1 MLNRTVI
8 MGRFTA
14 DPELRRTQSGTAV
27 ASFTLA
33 VERDFKGQNGDWETD
48 FIDLVAWSGTAEL
61 VAKYFTKGRMA
72 VAEGRIQTRSWT
84 DKHDQKRK
92 STEIVVENIYFVAAR
107 PIEEGRTMTQK
118 ENTVTIHG
126 NRMWRRMQEE
136 AARRKRRGRIIQG
149 VHCLLTAALAIA
161 LLCVCLGAKEPGQ
174 LPEPVAEQQN
184 TVVTL
189 NTISPS
195 PLPDTTTGQLASDLA
210 EEAEYIAK
218 ALYGEARGCSTTE
231 QAAVVWCILNRVDDE
246 SGLWPDDIIGVV
258 TQEHQFIGYSPEHP
272 VLPELYDLA
281 MDVLERWQLEK
292 GRETDVGRVLPADYC
307 YFQGDGQ
314 HNYFRR
320 EFEGGPDWDWRLET
334 PYER

>member
-1 MLNRTVI
+1 MEA
-8 MGRFTA
+8 GR
-14 DPELRRTQSGTAV
+14 P
-27 ASFTLA
+27 
-33 VERDFKGQNGDWETD
+33 
-48 FIDLVAWSGTAEL
+48 
-61 VAKYFTKGRMA
+61 RM
-72 VAEGRIQTRSWT
+72 
-84 DKHDQKRK
+84 DM
-92 STEIVVENIYFVAAR
+92 AAR
-107 PIEEGRTMTQK
+107 PIEEDRTMTQK
-118 ENTVTIHG
+118 EYTVTIHG

-195 PLPDTTTGQLASDLA
+195 PLPDTTTGQAASDLA

-258 TQEHQFIGYSPEHP
+258 TKEHQFIGYSPEHP

-292 GRETDVGRVLPADYC
+292 GGETDVGRVLPADYC

-334 PYER
+334 PYEEKGQ

>member
-1 MLNRTVI
+1 MEA
-8 MGRFTA
+8 GR
-14 DPELRRTQSGTAV
+14 P
-27 ASFTLA
+27 
-33 VERDFKGQNGDWETD
+33 
-48 FIDLVAWSGTAEL
+48 
-61 VAKYFTKGRMA
+61 RMDM
-72 VAEGRIQTRSWT
+72 E
-84 DKHDQKRK
+84 
-92 STEIVVENIYFVAAR
+92 AR

-118 ENTVTIHG
+118 EYTVTIHG

-258 TQEHQFIGYSPEHP
+258 TQAVSYTHLT
-272 VLPELYDLA
+272 LP
-281 MDVLERWQLEK
+281 
-292 GRETDVGRVLPADYC
+292 T
-307 YFQGDGQ
+307 
-314 HNYFRR
+314 N
-320 EFEGGPDWDWRLET
+320 
-334 PYER
+334 

>member
-1 MLNRTVI
+1 M
-8 MGRFTA
+8 
-14 DPELRRTQSGTAV
+14 D
-27 ASFTLA
+27 
-33 VERDFKGQNGDWETD
+33 
-48 FIDLVAWSGTAEL
+48 
-61 VAKYFTKGRMA
+61 MA
-72 VAEGRIQTRSWT
+72 T
-84 DKHDQKRK
+84 
-92 STEIVVENIYFVAAR
+92 R

-118 ENTVTIHG
+118 EYTVTIHG

-292 GRETDVGRVLPADYC
+292 GGETDVGRVLPADYC

>member
-1 MLNRTVI
+1 MEAGRHRTD
-8 MGRFTA
+8 TA
-14 DPELRRTQSGTAV
+14 D
-27 ASFTLA
+27 
-33 VERDFKGQNGDWETD
+33 
-48 FIDLVAWSGTAEL
+48 
-61 VAKYFTKGRMA
+61 
-72 VAEGRIQTRSWT
+72 
-84 DKHDQKRK
+84 
-92 STEIVVENIYFVAAR
+92 R

-118 ENTVTIHG
+118 EYTVTIHG

-161 LLCVCLGAKEPGQ
+161 LLCVCLGAKEPER

-184 TVVTL
+184 TVVTM

-195 PLPDTTTGQLASDLA
+195 PLPETTTGQAASDMA

-218 ALYGEARGCSTTE
+218 VLYGEARGCSTTE
-231 QAAVVWCILNRVDDE
+231 QAAVAWCILNRVDDT

-258 TQEHQFIGYSPEHP
+258 TQEHQFAGYSQEHP

-281 MDVLERWQLEK
+281 MDVLERWQREK
-292 GRETDVGRVLPADYC
+292 TGETDVGRVLPAEYF

-314 HNYFRR
+314 HNYFRQ
-320 EFEGGPDWDWRLET
+320 EFEGGRVWDWRLKT
-334 PYER
+334 PHGEKEG

>member
-1 MLNRTVI
+1 MEA
-8 MGRFTA
+8 GR
-14 DPELRRTQSGTAV
+14 P
-27 ASFTLA
+27 
-33 VERDFKGQNGDWETD
+33 
-48 FIDLVAWSGTAEL
+48 
-61 VAKYFTKGRMA
+61 RM
-72 VAEGRIQTRSWT
+72 
-84 DKHDQKRK
+84 DM
-92 STEIVVENIYFVAAR
+92 AAR

-118 ENTVTIHG
+118 EYTVTIHG

-189 NTISPS
+189 NTISTS

-292 GRETDVGRVLPADYC
+292 GGETDVGRVLPADYRF
-307 YFQGDGQ
+307 FQGDGQ

-320 EFEGGPDWDWRLET
+320 EFEGSPVWDWRLKT
-334 PYER
+334 PYGEKEG